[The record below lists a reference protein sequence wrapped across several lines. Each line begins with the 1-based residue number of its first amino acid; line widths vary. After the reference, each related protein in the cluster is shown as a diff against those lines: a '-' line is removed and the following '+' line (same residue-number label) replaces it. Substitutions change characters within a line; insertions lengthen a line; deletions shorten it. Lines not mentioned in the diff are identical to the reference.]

1 MNMANKHSDDIH
13 GGGKSSPSV
22 GLTPDA
28 LPEVRK
34 PFLAENS
41 QTGVS
46 TRNAPIGTETFA
58 GKSRLEKFRH
68 WYALRTTYGR
78 EKKAYDYLVS
88 KNVVAFLPTLTQV
101 KVVNGKRTLVE
112 ESRIP
117 NIFFAYG
124 TEDEIKAF
132 VYDNVNLPYLRFYCR
147 KVFEGC
153 KISYKPLIVPIHQM
167 ESFRIICNA
176 EVEDI
181 IATTKEVQ
189 KFREGQIVRV
199 IDGNFKGV
207 IGVVARHQ
215 GQQRVGIVIEGLLT
229 VATAYIPNAFLEQ
242 FKTGKES

>member
-1 MNMANKHSDDIH
+1 MNTANKHSYDIN
-13 GGGKSSPSV
+13 GGGKSSPCI
-22 GLTPDA
+22 GFNPDA

-34 PFLAENS
+34 PFLAANS
-41 QTGVS
+41 QTGVF
-46 TRNAPIGTETFA
+46 TRNAPIGKETFA
-58 GKSRLEKFRH
+58 GKLRIEKFRH

-78 EKKAYDYLVS
+78 EKKAYEYLIS
-88 KNVVAFLPTLTQV
+88 KNVVAFHPTLTV
-101 KVVNGKRTLVE
+101 MKVVNGKRTLFE
-112 ESRIP
+112 QSRLP

-147 KVFEGC
+147 KVVEGR
-153 KISYKPLIVPIHQM
+153 KISHKPLVVPDHQM

-176 EVEDI
+176 NAADI

-189 KFREGQIVRV
+189 KFKEGQMVRV

-229 VATAYIPNAFLEQ
+229 IMTAYIPSAFLEQ
-242 FKTGKES
+242 CNFK

>member
-13 GGGKSSPSV
+13 GGGKSSPCV
-22 GLTPDA
+22 GLIPDA

-41 QTGVS
+41 RTGVS
-46 TRNAPIGTETFA
+46 TQNVPIGTETFA

-101 KVVNGKRTLVE
+101 KVVNGKRTFVE

-124 TEDEIKAF
+124 TEDEIKTF

-153 KISYKPLIVPIHQM
+153 KISHKPLIVPNHQM
-167 ESFRIICNA
+167 ESFRIICNTEA
-176 EVEDI
+176 EDI

-189 KFREGQIVRV
+189 KFREGQMVRV

-229 VATAYIPNAFLEQ
+229 VATAYIPSAFIEP
-242 FKTGKES
+242 TT